1 VLRVLHDIEDG
12 CEIVSTIKKVYLTRY
27 VRQRDRLRGF
37 LQCQR
42 CGSTVGVIV
51 AHLEFR
57 RVSLHGNVLTVARES
72 PVSHQAHHPRHVGSP
87 EANKAR
93 QGKMEGDEISSRIKK
108 RKIGLQISAF
118 PASVSRSVAHLQ
130 LKLESWVAMRL
141 DWCALRITALT
152 DSLSW
157 AERPQKDGNGRKD
170 RRVPAWGT

>member
-1 VLRVLHDIEDG
+1 MEMFSPSRARVANE
-12 CEIVSTIKKVYLTRY
+12 
-27 VRQRDRLRGF
+27 
-37 LQCQR
+37 
-42 CGSTVGVIV
+42 
-51 AHLEFR
+51 
-57 RVSLHGNVLTVARES
+57 
-72 PVSHQAHHPRHVGSP
+72 AHHPRHVGSRG
-87 EANKAR
+87 AKV
-93 QGKMEGDEISSRIKK
+93 EGDEMSSRIKK

-130 LKLESWVAMRL
+130 LKLESWAAMRL